1 MLGSIRWNIGIAVLG
16 CGLTFAFS
24 IGNNGISITL
34 LRSVYALVACFVL
47 AYGLRYLLHILS
59 APAADVQSSSEEA
72 KGSNLDMATPDDG
85 EDIQRLLQQ
94 QLGEGEAR
102 EEADI
107 TSFQPLAPP
116 RMMSVK
122 DKSPE
127 ELAEAVRHLKES

>member
-1 MLGSIRWNIGIAVLG
+1 MLGSIKWNIGIAVLG

-34 LRSVYALVACFVL
+34 LRSLYALAASFVL
-47 AYGLRYLLHILS
+47 AYGLRYLLYVLS
-59 APAADVQSSSEEA
+59 PAVDGVQGGSEEE

-85 EDIQRLLQQ
+85 EDIHRLLQQ
-94 QLGEGEAR
+94 QLGGEKE
-102 EEADI
+102 EEAEHLP
-107 TSFQPLAPP
+107 FQPLAPP

-122 DKSPE
+122 DKSPD